1 MMQAF
6 QTLRA
11 SRPFLPA
18 SNSDCNQVRAKAA
31 EQGPLDC
38 PACDMPTGTVTL
50 ADAVGDHRGACIRA
64 FASRRFAPAL
74 ARITS
79 ALTRI
84 RTAFAPAFWTR
95 VRVEDVVASQYAGR
109 CWCDATE
116 REIISDISSWRATRF

>member
-1 MMQAF
+1 MQAL

-11 SRPFLPA
+11 SRPFPPA
-18 SNSDCNQVRAKAA
+18 SNSDCNQARAKAA
-31 EQGPLDC
+31 EQGPLGC
-38 PACDMPTGTVTL
+38 PGRDMPTEAVTPG
-50 ADAVGDHRGACIRA
+50 DAIGNHRGACIRA

-109 CWCDATE
+109 GWCDATE